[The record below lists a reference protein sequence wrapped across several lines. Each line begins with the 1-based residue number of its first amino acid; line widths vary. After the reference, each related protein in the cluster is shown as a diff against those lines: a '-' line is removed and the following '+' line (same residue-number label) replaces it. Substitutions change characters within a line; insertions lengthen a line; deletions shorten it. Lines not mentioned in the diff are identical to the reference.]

1 MAFPQR
7 FLDELIDRSD
17 IVDLVSSY
25 VALTK
30 KGGNYFGLCPFHNE
44 KTGSFSVAPDKQ
56 IFYCFGCHKGGG
68 ALQFVM
74 EIENLAFPD
83 AVRFLAKRA
92 NMEVPEDDTGRE
104 ESRRRQRVL
113 ALNRDAARWFY
124 QNLSRPEG
132 AAVAAYLEKRKITP
146 KTATNF
152 GLGASLDSWDALLAA
167 MTEKGYTKTDLLAA
181 GLVVS
186 NQKGRVYDKFRNRLM
201 FPVID
206 VRGDVVAFGGR
217 VLDKSEP
224 KYMNTTETI
233 VYSKRRNLYGIN
245 LAKKTKRPN
254 FILCEGNID
263 VITLHQAGFDNAVAS
278 MGTALTTEQTKIL
291 SRYTKELV
299 LCFDNDTAGQMAT
312 QKNIEM
318 LKDSEFAVR
327 VLQLPRRLSEGEYVK
342 QDVDDFI
349 KFQGAAAFEAVLNG
363 SANQMDFR
371 MDAVA
376 AKYDL
381 SDPEQKIA
389 YGGEISQ
396 LIASLSNAVEREIYA
411 GRAAETAGI
420 SRTAM
425 ITEVERARGKQ
436 RGRERRT
443 LQRENLNAAALRQP
457 RDRTIRYG
465 DLRSAMAEEGV
476 IRLLLLDGALSD
488 QCRRLEPEDFSS
500 GFLGRMYRL
509 LREAWD
515 GGHPMT
521 AAALLARCT
530 AEETSHLSRLIGIYP
545 AFCRSRKLLPT
556 RTRRWRTTYRLYC
569 APQRSGGGS
578 RLRTP
583 CRRLW
588 RNLERTKRKRVTEE
602 SGNDEKKGRADYGSG
617 PHRG

>member
-7 FLDELIDRSD
+7 FLDELVDRSD
-17 IVDLVSSY
+17 IVDVVSSY
-25 VALTK
+25 VSLSK

-56 IFYCFGCHKGGG
+56 INYCFGCHHGGG
-68 ALQFVM
+68 VIQFVM
-74 EIENLAFPD
+74 EIENLDFPN

-92 NMEVPEDDTGRE
+92 NMEVPEDNTGLE

-113 ALNRDAARWFY
+113 AVNRDAARWFY
-124 QNLSRPEG
+124 SNLSRPEG
-132 AAVAAYLEKRKITP
+132 AAVAAYLERRKISR
-146 KTATNF
+146 KTAMNF
-152 GLGASLDSWDALLAA
+152 GLGASLDQWDALLNA
-167 MTEKGYTKTDLLAA
+167 MLEKGYTKADLLAA

-186 NQKGRVYDKFRNRLM
+186 NQKGRIYDKFRNRLM

-206 VRGDVVAFGGR
+206 VKGDVVAFGGR

-299 LCFDNDTAGQMAT
+299 LCFDNDNAGQLAT
-312 QKNIEM
+312 QKNIEL
-318 LKDSEFAVR
+318 LKDSEFNVR
-327 VLQLPRRLSEGEYVK
+327 ILQLPRRLADGEYVK

-349 KFQGAAAFEAVLNG
+349 KFQGAVAFEAILNG
-363 SANQMDFR
+363 SANQMDYR
-371 MDAVA
+371 MEAVA
-376 AKYDL
+376 SKYDL

-389 YGGEISQ
+389 YGGEVSA
-396 LIASLSNAVEREIYA
+396 LIASLSNAVEREVYA

-425 ITEVERARGKQ
+425 LTEVERARRKKGSQ
-436 RGRERRT
+436 ERRT

-457 RDRTIRYG
+457 RDRTIRYT

-476 IRLLLLDGALSD
+476 VCLLLLDGALAD
-488 QCRRLEPEDFSS
+488 KCRDLPAEAFSS
-500 GFLGRMYRL
+500 PFLGKLFAL
-509 LREAWD
+509 LTEAWSE
-515 GGHPMT
+515 GRTMT
-521 AAALLARCT
+521 AASLSAHCT
-530 AEETSHLSRLIGIYP
+530 PEEMSHLSAILQRPESLANAERALEDYIQVIL
-545 AFCRSRKLLPT
+545 RSAEKRQGERPGDPLLAAVEK
-556 RTRRWRTTYRLYC
+556 YK
-569 APQRSGGGS
+569 Q
-578 RLRTP
+578 
-583 CRRLW
+583 
-588 RNLERTKRKRVTEE
+588 
-602 SGNDEKKGRADYGSG
+602 KKGNGGKQS
-617 PHRG
+617 

>member
-7 FLDELIDRSD
+7 FLDELVDRSD
-17 IVDLVSSY
+17 IVDVVSSY
-25 VALTK
+25 VSLSK

-56 IFYCFGCHKGGG
+56 IYYCFGCHHGGG
-68 ALQFVM
+68 VIQFVM
-74 EIENLAFPD
+74 EIENLDFPN

-92 NMEVPEDDTGRE
+92 NMEVPEDNTGLE

-113 ALNRDAARWFY
+113 AVNRDAARWFY
-124 QNLSRPEG
+124 SNLSRPEG
-132 AAVAAYLEKRKITP
+132 AAVAAYLERRKISR
-146 KTATNF
+146 KTAMNF
-152 GLGASLDSWDALLAA
+152 GLGASLDQWDALLNA
-167 MTEKGYTKTDLLAA
+167 MLEKGYTKADLLAA

-186 NQKGRVYDKFRNRLM
+186 NQKGRIYDKFRNRLM

-206 VRGDVVAFGGR
+206 VKGDVVAFGGR

-299 LCFDNDTAGQMAT
+299 LCFDNDNAGQLAT
-312 QKNIEM
+312 QKNIEL
-318 LKDSEFAVR
+318 LKDSEFNVR
-327 VLQLPRRLSEGEYVK
+327 ILQLPRRLADGEYVK

-349 KFQGAAAFEAVLNG
+349 KFQGAAAFEAILSG
-363 SANQMDFR
+363 SANQMDYR
-371 MDAVA
+371 MEAVA

-389 YGGEISQ
+389 YGGEISA
-396 LIASLSNAVEREIYA
+396 LIASLSNAVEREVYA

-425 ITEVERARGKQ
+425 LTEVERARRKKGSQ
-436 RGRERRT
+436 ERRT

-457 RDRTIRYG
+457 RDRTIRYT

-476 IRLLLLDGALSD
+476 VCLLLLDGALAD
-488 QCRRLEPEDFSS
+488 KCRGLPAEAFSS
-500 GFLGRMYRL
+500 PFLGKLFAL
-509 LREAWD
+509 LTEAWSE
-515 GGHPMT
+515 GRTMT
-521 AAALLARCT
+521 AASLSAHCT
-530 AEETSHLSRLIGIYP
+530 PEEMSHLSAILQRPESLANAERALEDYIQVIL
-545 AFCRSRKLLPT
+545 RSAEKRQGERPGDPLLAAVEK
-556 RTRRWRTTYRLYC
+556 YK
-569 APQRSGGGS
+569 Q
-578 RLRTP
+578 
-583 CRRLW
+583 
-588 RNLERTKRKRVTEE
+588 
-602 SGNDEKKGRADYGSG
+602 KKGNGGKQS
-617 PHRG
+617 

>member
-1 MAFPQR
+1 MQTLVAFPQR
-7 FLDELIDRSD
+7 FLDELVDRSD
-17 IVDLVSSY
+17 IVDVVSSY
-25 VALTK
+25 VSLSK

-56 IFYCFGCHKGGG
+56 IYYCFGCHHGGG
-68 ALQFVM
+68 VIQFVM
-74 EIENLAFPD
+74 EIENLDFPN

-92 NMEVPEDDTGRE
+92 NMEVPEDNTGLE

-113 ALNRDAARWFY
+113 AVNRDAARWFY
-124 QNLSRPEG
+124 SNLSRPEG
-132 AAVAAYLEKRKITP
+132 AAVAAYLERRKISR
-146 KTATNF
+146 KTAMNF
-152 GLGASLDSWDALLAA
+152 GLGASLDQWDALLNA
-167 MTEKGYTKTDLLAA
+167 MLEKGYTKADLLAA

-186 NQKGRVYDKFRNRLM
+186 NQKGRIYDKFRNRLM

-206 VRGDVVAFGGR
+206 VKGDVVAFGGR

-299 LCFDNDTAGQMAT
+299 LCFDNDNAGQLAT
-312 QKNIEM
+312 QKNIEL
-318 LKDSEFAVR
+318 LKDSEFNVR
-327 VLQLPRRLSEGEYVK
+327 ILQLPRRLADGEYVK

-349 KFQGAAAFEAVLNG
+349 KFQGAVAFEAILNG
-363 SANQMDFR
+363 SANQMDYR
-371 MDAVA
+371 MEAVA

-389 YGGEISQ
+389 YGGEISA
-396 LIASLSNAVEREIYA
+396 LIASLSNAVEREVYA

-425 ITEVERARGKQ
+425 LTEVERARRKKGSQ
-436 RGRERRT
+436 ERQT

-457 RDRTIRYG
+457 RDRTIRYT

-476 IRLLLLDGALSD
+476 VCLLLLDGALAD
-488 QCRRLEPEDFSS
+488 KCRGLPAEAFSS
-500 GFLGRMYRL
+500 PFLGKLFAL
-509 LREAWD
+509 LTEAWSE
-515 GGHPMT
+515 GRTMT
-521 AAALLARCT
+521 AASLSAHCT
-530 AEETSHLSRLIGIYP
+530 PEEMSHLSAILQRPESLANAERALEDYIQVIL
-545 AFCRSRKLLPT
+545 RSAEKRQGERPEDPLLAAVEK
-556 RTRRWRTTYRLYC
+556 YK
-569 APQRSGGGS
+569 Q
-578 RLRTP
+578 
-583 CRRLW
+583 
-588 RNLERTKRKRVTEE
+588 
-602 SGNDEKKGRADYGSG
+602 KKGNGGKQS
-617 PHRG
+617 

>member
-1 MAFPQR
+1 
-7 FLDELIDRSD
+7 LDELVDRSD
-17 IVDLVSSY
+17 IVDVVSSY
-25 VALTK
+25 VSLSK

-56 IFYCFGCHKGGG
+56 IYYCFGCHHGGG
-68 ALQFVM
+68 VIQFVM
-74 EIENLAFPD
+74 EIENLDFPN

-92 NMEVPEDDTGRE
+92 NMEVPEDNTGLE

-113 ALNRDAARWFY
+113 AVNRDAARWFY
-124 QNLSRPEG
+124 SNLSRPEG
-132 AAVAAYLEKRKITP
+132 AAVAAYLERRKISR
-146 KTATNF
+146 KTAMNF
-152 GLGASLDSWDALLAA
+152 GLGASLDQWDALLNA
-167 MTEKGYTKTDLLAA
+167 MLEKGYTKADLLAA

-186 NQKGRVYDKFRNRLM
+186 NQKGRIYDKFRNRLM

-206 VRGDVVAFGGR
+206 VKGDVVAFGGR

-254 FILCEGNID
+254 LILCEGNID

-299 LCFDNDTAGQMAT
+299 LCFDNDNAGQLAT
-312 QKNIEM
+312 QKNIEL
-318 LKDSEFAVR
+318 LKDSEFNVR
-327 VLQLPRRLSEGEYVK
+327 ILQLPRRLADGEYVK

-349 KFQGAAAFEAVLNG
+349 KFQGAAAFEAILSG
-363 SANQMDFR
+363 SANQMDYR
-371 MDAVA
+371 MEAVA

-389 YGGEISQ
+389 YGGEVSA
-396 LIASLSNAVEREIYA
+396 LIASLSNAVEREVYA

-425 ITEVERARGKQ
+425 LTEVERARRKKGSQ
-436 RGRERRT
+436 ERRT

-457 RDRTIRYG
+457 RDRTIRYT

-476 IRLLLLDGALSD
+476 VCLLLLDGALAD
-488 QCRRLEPEDFSS
+488 KCRGLPAEAFSS
-500 GFLGRMYRL
+500 PFLGKLFAL
-509 LREAWD
+509 LTEAWSE
-515 GGHPMT
+515 GRTMT
-521 AAALLARCT
+521 AASLSAHCT
-530 AEETSHLSRLIGIYP
+530 PEEMSHLSAILQRPESLANAERALEDYIQVIL
-545 AFCRSRKLLPT
+545 RSAEKRQGERPEDPLLAAVEK
-556 RTRRWRTTYRLYC
+556 YK
-569 APQRSGGGS
+569 Q
-578 RLRTP
+578 
-583 CRRLW
+583 
-588 RNLERTKRKRVTEE
+588 
-602 SGNDEKKGRADYGSG
+602 KKGNGGKQS
-617 PHRG
+617 

>member
-17 IVDLVSSY
+17 IVDVVSSY
-25 VALTK
+25 VTLSK
-30 KGGNYFGLCPFHNE
+30 KGSSYFGLCPFHNE

-56 IFYCFGCHKGGG
+56 IYYCFGCHHGGG
-68 ALQFVM
+68 VIHFIM
-74 EIENLAFPD
+74 EIENLDFPD

-92 NMEVPEDDTGRE
+92 NMEVPEDNAGLE

-113 ALNRDAARWFY
+113 AVNRDAARWFY

-132 AAVAAYLEKRKITP
+132 AAVTAYLEKRKISR
-146 KTATNF
+146 KTAMDF
-152 GLGASLDSWDALLAA
+152 GLGASLDSWDALLTA
-167 MTEKGYTKTDLLAA
+167 MQEKGYTKADLLAA
-181 GLVVS
+181 GLVVA
-186 NQKGRVYDKFRNRLM
+186 NQKGRIYDKFRNRLM
-201 FPVID
+201 FPIID
-206 VRGDVVAFGGR
+206 VKGDVVAFGGR

-299 LCFDNDTAGQMAT
+299 LCFDNDTAGQLAT
-312 QKNIEM
+312 QKNIEL
-318 LKDSEFAVR
+318 LKDSEFTVR
-327 VLQLPRRLSEGEYVK
+327 ILQLPRRLVDGEYIK

-349 KFQGAAAFEAVLNG
+349 KFQGAAAFEAILNG
-363 SANQMDFR
+363 SANQMDYR
-371 MDAVA
+371 MEAVA

-389 YGGEISQ
+389 YGSEISE
-396 LIASLSNAVEREIYA
+396 LIASLSNAVEREVYA

-425 ITEVERARGKQ
+425 LTEVERARRKKKGQ
-436 RGRERRT
+436 ERRT
-443 LQRENLNAAALRQP
+443 LQRENLNTAALRQP
-457 RDRTIRYG
+457 RDRTIRYT

-476 IRLLLLDGALSD
+476 IRLLLLDGALAD
-488 QCRRLEPEDFSS
+488 RCRDLDPEDFSS
-500 GFLGRMYRL
+500 PFLGRMYQL
-509 LREAWD
+509 LMEAWNE
-515 GGHPMT
+515 GQALT
-521 AAALLARCT
+521 AAALAARCT
-530 AEETSHLSRLIGIYP
+530 PEEMSHLSGVLQKPESP
-545 AFCRSRKLLPT
+545 ANAERALED
-556 RTRRWRTTYRLYC
+556 YIQVI
-569 APQRSGGGS
+569 QRSAEK
-578 RLRTP
+578 
-583 CRRLW
+583 RRG
-588 RNLERTKRKRVTEE
+588 EE
-602 SGNDEKKGRADYGSG
+602 PDDPLVAAVEKYKKADKQKKGNGG
-617 PHRG
+617 KQL

>member
-7 FLDELIDRSD
+7 FLDELVDRSD
-17 IVDLVSSY
+17 IVDVVSSY
-25 VALTK
+25 VSLSK

-56 IFYCFGCHKGGG
+56 IYYCFGCHHGGG
-68 ALQFVM
+68 VIQFVM
-74 EIENLAFPD
+74 EIENLDFPN

-92 NMEVPEDDTGRE
+92 NMEVPEDNTGLE

-113 ALNRDAARWFY
+113 AVNRDAARWFY
-124 QNLSRPEG
+124 SNLSRPEG
-132 AAVAAYLEKRKITP
+132 AAVAAYLERRKISR
-146 KTATNF
+146 KTAMNF
-152 GLGASLDSWDALLAA
+152 GLGASLDQWDALLNA
-167 MTEKGYTKTDLLAA
+167 MLEKGYTKADLLAA

-186 NQKGRVYDKFRNRLM
+186 NQKGRIYDKFRNRLM

-206 VRGDVVAFGGR
+206 VKGDVVAFGGR

-299 LCFDNDTAGQMAT
+299 LCFDNDNAGQLAT
-312 QKNIEM
+312 QKNIE
-318 LKDSEFAVR
+318 LLRDSEFNVR
-327 VLQLPRRLSEGEYVK
+327 ILQLPRRLADGEYVK

-349 KFQGAAAFEAVLNG
+349 KFQGAAAFEAILNG
-363 SANQMDFR
+363 SANQMDYR
-371 MDAVA
+371 MEAVA

-389 YGGEISQ
+389 YGGEISA
-396 LIASLSNAVEREIYA
+396 LIASLSNAVEREVYA

-425 ITEVERARGKQ
+425 LTEVERARRKKGSQ
-436 RGRERRT
+436 ERRT

-457 RDRTIRYG
+457 RDRTIRYT

-476 IRLLLLDGALSD
+476 VCLLLLDGALAD
-488 QCRRLEPEDFSS
+488 KCRGLPAEAFSS
-500 GFLGRMYRL
+500 PFLGKLFAL
-509 LREAWD
+509 LTEAWSE
-515 GGHPMT
+515 GRTMT
-521 AAALLARCT
+521 AASLSAHCT
-530 AEETSHLSRLIGIYP
+530 PEEMSHLSAILQRPESLANAERALEDYIQVIL
-545 AFCRSRKLLPT
+545 RSAEKRQGERPEDPLLAAVEK
-556 RTRRWRTTYRLYC
+556 YK
-569 APQRSGGGS
+569 Q
-578 RLRTP
+578 
-583 CRRLW
+583 
-588 RNLERTKRKRVTEE
+588 
-602 SGNDEKKGRADYGSG
+602 KKGNGGKQS
-617 PHRG
+617 

>member
-7 FLDELIDRSD
+7 FLDELTDRSD
-17 IVDLVSSY
+17 IVDVVSSY
-25 VALTK
+25 VSLTK

-44 KTGSFSVAPDKQ
+44 KTGSFSVSPDKQ
-56 IFYCFGCHKGGG
+56 IYYCFGCHHGGG
-68 ALQFVM
+68 SIQFIM
-74 EIENLAFPD
+74 EIENLSFPD

-92 NMEVPEDDTGRE
+92 NMEVPEDGGSRE

-113 ALNRDAARWFY
+113 AVNKDAARWFY
-124 QNLSRPEG
+124 QNLSKPEG
-132 AAVAAYLEKRKITP
+132 AAVAAYLAQRKIGRR
-146 KTATNF
+146 TAMNF
-152 GLGASLDSWDALLAA
+152 GLGASLDSWDALLTA
-167 MTEKGYTKTDLLAA
+167 MQEKGYTKAELLAA

-206 VRGDVVAFGGR
+206 VKGDVVAFGGR

-299 LCFDNDTAGQMAT
+299 LCFDNDAAGQLAT
-312 QKNIEM
+312 QKNIEL
-318 LKDSEFAVR
+318 LKNSEFTVR
-327 VLQLPRRLSEGEYVK
+327 ILQLPRRLVDGEYVK

-363 SANQMDFR
+363 SANQMDYR
-371 MDAVA
+371 MEAAA

-389 YGGEISQ
+389 YGAEVSAI
-396 LIASLSNAVEREIYA
+396 IASLSSSVEREVYA
-411 GRAAETAGI
+411 GRAAETAGL
-420 SRTAM
+420 SRQAM
-425 ITEVERARGKQ
+425 LMEVERARRKK
-436 RGRERRT
+436 RGQENRS

-457 RDRTIRYG
+457 KDRSIRYA
-465 DLRSAMAEEGV
+465 DVRSAMAEEGV
-476 IRLLLLDGALSD
+476 VRLLLLDGQLAEK
-488 QCRRLEPEDFSS
+488 CRELDPEDFSS
-500 GFLGRMYRL
+500 PLLGRMYQL
-509 LREAWD
+509 LLEGWD
-515 GGHPMT
+515 EGRTVT
-521 AAALLARCT
+521 AAALSAHCT
-530 AEETSHLSRLIGIYP
+530 PEEMSHLSGVLQKP
-545 AFCRSRKLLPT
+545 ESLSRADKALGD
-556 RTRRWRTTYRLYC
+556 YIEII
-569 APQRSGGGS
+569 QRSAQK
-578 RLRTP
+578 
-583 CRRLW
+583 RRGESPADPLAAAV
-588 RNLERTKRKRVTEE
+588 ERYKQKM
-602 SGNDEKKGRADYGSG
+602 G
-617 PHRG
+617 

>member
-7 FLDELIDRSD
+7 FLDELVDRND
-17 IVDLVSSY
+17 IVDVVSSY
-25 VALTK
+25 VSLTQ

-68 ALQFVM
+68 VIQFAM
-74 EIENLAFPD
+74 EIENLSFPD

-92 NMEVPEDDTGRE
+92 NMDVPEDRADKE
-104 ESRRRQRVL
+104 EARRRQRVL
-113 ALNRDAARWFY
+113 ALNRDAARWFF

-132 AAVAAYLEKRKITP
+132 AAVAAYLNQRKITP
-146 KTATNF
+146 RTATNF
-152 GLGASLDSWDALLAA
+152 GLGASLDSWDALLSA
-167 MTEKGYTKTDLLAA
+167 MTEKGYTKTELLAA
-181 GLVVS
+181 GLAVS
-186 NQKGRVYDKFRNRLM
+186 NKNGRVYDKFRNRLM

-206 VRGDVVAFGGR
+206 VKGDVVAFGGR

-254 FILCEGNID
+254 IILCEGNID

-291 SRYTKELV
+291 SRFTKELV
-299 LCFDNDTAGQMAT
+299 LCFDNDTAGQLAT

-318 LKDSEFAVR
+318 LKDSEFTVR
-327 VLQLPRRLSEGEYVK
+327 VLQLPRRLADGEYVK

-349 KFQGAAAFEAVLNG
+349 KLQGAAAFEAVLNG

-371 MDAVA
+371 MDAIS

-381 SDPEQKIA
+381 GDPEQKIA
-389 YGGEISQ
+389 YGGEVSQ
-396 LIASLSNAVEREIYA
+396 LIASLSNAVEREVYA

-420 SRTAM
+420 SKQAM
-425 ITEVERARGKQ
+425 LTEVERARRMRQ
-436 RGRERRT
+436 GRERRT

-457 RDRTIRYG
+457 RDRTIRYA

-476 IRLLLLDGALSD
+476 VRLLLLDGALAKK
-488 QCRRLEPEDFSS
+488 CGALAPEMFSS
-500 GFLGRMYRL
+500 DFLGRMYRL
-509 LREAWD
+509 LTEAWEE
-515 GGHPMT
+515 GRPLS
-521 AAALLARCT
+521 AAALSARC
-530 AEETSHLSRLIGIYP
+530 APEEMSHLSGVLQKPETP
-545 AFCRSRKLLPT
+545 ANADKALEDYIQVITASAEKRRGEELVDPLL
-556 RTRRWRTTYRLYC
+556 
-569 APQRSGGGS
+569 AAV
-578 RLRTP
+578 
-583 CRRLW
+583 
-588 RNLERTKRKRVTEE
+588 EKAKA
-602 SGNDEKKGRADYGSG
+602 EKKKKGNGGKRQ
-617 PHRG
+617 

>member
-17 IVDLVSSY
+17 IVDVVSSY
-25 VALTK
+25 VALSR

-56 IFYCFGCHKGGG
+56 IYYCFGCHHGGG
-68 ALQFVM
+68 VIHFIM
-74 EIENLAFPD
+74 EIENLDFPD

-92 NMEVPEDDTGRE
+92 NMDVPEDSAGLE

-113 ALNRDAARWFY
+113 AVNRDAARWFY
-124 QNLSRPEG
+124 SNLSRPEG
-132 AAVAAYLEKRKITP
+132 AAVAAYLEKRKISR
-146 KTATNF
+146 KTAMDF
-152 GLGASLDSWDALLAA
+152 GLGASPDSWDALLTA
-167 MTEKGYTKTDLLAA
+167 MGEKGYTKADLLAA
-181 GLVVS
+181 GLAVS
-186 NQKGRVYDKFRNRLM
+186 NQKGRIYDKFRNRLM

-206 VRGDVVAFGGR
+206 VKGDVVAFGGR

-224 KYMNTTETI
+224 KYMNTTETM

-299 LCFDNDTAGQMAT
+299 LCFDNDTAGQLAT

-318 LKDSEFAVR
+318 LKDSEFTVR
-327 VLQLPRRLSEGEYVK
+327 VLQLPRRLVDGEYVK

-349 KFQGAAAFEAVLNG
+349 KFQGAAAFEAILSG
-363 SANQMDFR
+363 SAKQLDYR
-371 MDAVA
+371 MEAVA

-381 SDPEQKIA
+381 SDPDQKIA
-389 YGGEISQ
+389 YGSEVSA
-396 LIASLSNAVEREIYA
+396 LIASLSNAVEREVYA

-425 ITEVERARGKQ
+425 LTEVERARRKKQ
-436 RGRERRT
+436 GQERRT
-443 LQRENLNAAALRQP
+443 LQRENLNTAALRQP
-457 RDRTIRYG
+457 RDRTIRYT

-476 IRLLLLDGALSD
+476 IRLLLLDGTLADKCRELS
-488 QCRRLEPEDFSS
+488 QEAFSS
-500 GFLGRMYRL
+500 PFLGRIYRTL
-509 LREAWD
+509 TEAWD
-515 GGHPMT
+515 EGQALT
-521 AAALLARCT
+521 AASLAAHCT
-530 AEETSHLSRLIGIYP
+530 PEEMGHLSGVLQRPESIANADRALEDYIQVIR
-545 AFCRSRKLLPT
+545 RSAEKRQGEEPDD
-556 RTRRWRTTYRLYC
+556 
-569 APQRSGGGS
+569 P
-578 RLRTP
+578 LRAAVEK
-583 CRRLW
+583 
-588 RNLERTKRKRVTEE
+588 NKADKK
-602 SGNDEKKGRADYGSG
+602 KKGNGGKHS
-617 PHRG
+617 